1 MAAKVLS
8 WAGLQWTSASR
19 KYILTR
25 TTRLSLYKI
34 ITHQDH
40 LQDYF
45 QDHHM
50 FIITRIDLLIKFKI
64 DMFSIIRIDMFII
77 IRIDRWWA

>member
-1 MAAKVLS
+1 MKCAGFKIMPIFPRYEDFIEEPEQMAAKVLS

-45 QDHHM
+45 QDHHK
-50 FIITRIDLLIKFKI
+50 FILTTTSR
-64 DMFSIIRIDMFII
+64 
-77 IRIDRWWA
+77 